1 MPSNSE
7 YTHNVIVVET
17 DIDESNHV
25 NNVVYLQYAQ
35 DIATAH
41 WESVA
46 SPELQEKVIWVAR
59 RHEIDYL
66 KQALLGDKLVIK
78 TRVGEYTA
86 ATWERH
92 YEMFRESDGQLLVRA
107 KSVWV
112 PLDRNTHR
120 VKRIEGEILCCF
132 LG

>member
-17 DIDESNHV
+17 DIDELNHV

-78 TRVGEYTA
+78 TRVGE
-86 ATWERH
+86 
-92 YEMFRESDGQLLVRA
+92 
-107 KSVWV
+107 
-112 PLDRNTHR
+112 
-120 VKRIEGEILCCF
+120 
-132 LG
+132 